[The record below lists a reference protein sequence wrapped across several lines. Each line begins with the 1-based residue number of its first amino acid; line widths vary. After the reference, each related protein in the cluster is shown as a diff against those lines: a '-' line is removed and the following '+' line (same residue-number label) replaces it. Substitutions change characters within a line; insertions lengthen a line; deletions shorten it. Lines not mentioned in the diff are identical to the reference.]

1 MSVRELD
8 HLVVH
13 FGLIEVV
20 VFTLVKRRV
29 GRNALCTF
37 DRVILTKVTF
47 FQNTVDGQTTVAA
60 KIVVVGVQD
69 VIAAFLAVP
78 LLNFLT
84 PLFAAAMMVHLHKM
98 IAAREPRLA

>member
-20 VFTLVKRRV
+20 VFPLVKRRV

-47 FQNTVDGQTTVAA
+47 LQNTVNGQTTVAA

-69 VIAAFLAVP
+69 VIAAFLA
-78 LLNFLT
+78 
-84 PLFAAAMMVHLHKM
+84 AMVASLSCIGNGLRGRQYAHGHGLD
-98 IAAREPRLA
+98 